1 MTQKTIG
8 LPVDMLKT
16 PNPNRTRKRYDRLAF
31 AYNFLEW
38 PVEQFRFASWRAR
51 LKNCIHGSHVLEVGV
66 GTGKNLPYYPEDLN
80 VTAIDLSPR
89 MLVRAHVKAE
99 RLGSKVNLIEMDIQQ
114 LNFPNQHFDTIFAT
128 FVLCSVP
135 DPVAGLQELR
145 RVCKPD
151 GKLFL
156 LEHVRPGNVVLGPI
170 FDFFNPIVVR
180 MVGANINRRTLN
192 NVRAAGWRIQV
203 AEPLA
208 SDIVQWIEAVP
219 Q

>member
-1 MTQKTIG
+1 MIQKTIG

-38 PVEQFRFASWRAR
+38 PVEQFRFASWRLR
-51 LKNCIHGSHVLEVGV
+51 LKNRIGGSRVLEAGV
-66 GTGKNLPYYPEDLN
+66 GTGKNLPYYPEGSKI
-80 VTAIDLSPR
+80 TAIDFSPH
-89 MLVRAHVKAE
+89 MLARARAKAAKI
-99 RLGSKVNLIEMDIQQ
+99 GSEVELVEMDIQQ
-114 LNFPNQHFDTIFAT
+114 LNFPDHYFDTIFAT
-128 FVLCSVP
+128 FVFCSVP
-135 DPVAGLQELR
+135 EPVAGLQELR

-156 LEHVRPGNVVLGPI
+156 LEHVRPGNAVLGRI
-170 FDFFNPIVVR
+170 FDFFNPVVVR
-180 MVGANINRRTLN
+180 MVGANINRRTLD
-192 NVRAAGWRIQV
+192 NVRVARWRIQV
-203 AEPLA
+203 AEQLS